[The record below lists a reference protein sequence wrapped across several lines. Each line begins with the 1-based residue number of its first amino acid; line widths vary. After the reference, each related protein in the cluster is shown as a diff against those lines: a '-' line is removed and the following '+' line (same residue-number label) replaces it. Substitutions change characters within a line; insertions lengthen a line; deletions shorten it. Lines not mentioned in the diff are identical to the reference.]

1 MFPEPTVTMTKIL
14 NLIYSI
20 RFLLLFLST
29 LFFTLMAFLFF
40 WTRHT
45 FLNKLNIDYYL
56 MRLWGRSLTFIYGIK
71 RVRNYDSAK
80 DGQPGVYVAP
90 HSSFW
95 DIIVLGSEL
104 NGFFVSKAEVL
115 KWPVIGLGAKF
126 VRTVFIDR
134 EKGVSAL
141 KSMERSAE
149 KIFKNGNSLIVFP
162 EGTRSYDHMQHLKA
176 GPFHVAMQTG
186 CPVKPVII
194 KYEPRASIV
203 PRIKGNFMKELFTQ
217 AQKVRNTKV
226 IIERLPDVSPK
237 DFKSVDELKK
247 YVHEVMNVHYNQA

>member
-1 MFPEPTVTMTKIL
+1 
-14 NLIYSI
+14 
-20 RFLLLFLST
+20 
-29 LFFTLMAFLFF
+29 MAFLFS
-40 WTRHT
+40 WTKYT
-45 FLNKLNIDYYL
+45 FLNRLNIDYYL

-71 RVRNYDSAK
+71 RVRNYKSAK
-80 DGQPGVYVAP
+80 DGKPGVYVAP

-134 EKGVSAL
+134 DKGVSAL

-162 EGTRSYDHMQHLKA
+162 EGTRSYDHMQNLKS

-186 CPVKPVII
+186 CPIKPVII
-194 KYEPRASIV
+194 KYEPRESIV
-203 PRIKGNFMKELFTQ
+203 PRIKGNFIKELFTQ

-226 IIERLPDVSPK
+226 IIERLPDIDPEG
-237 DFKSVDELKK
+237 FKSASELKDHV
-247 YVHEVMNVHYNQA
+247 YNVMNAKWDKNSISG

>member
-1 MFPEPTVTMTKIL
+1 MFPELIATMTKIL
-14 NLIYSI
+14 DLIYSV
-20 RFLLLFLST
+20 RFFLLFLST

-40 WTRHT
+40 WTRYT

-56 MRLWGRSLTFIYGIK
+56 MRMWGRSLTFIYGIK
-71 RVRNYDSAK
+71 RVRNYNSLK
-80 DGQPGVYVAP
+80 DGKPGVYVAP

-134 EKGVSAL
+134 DKGVSAL
-141 KSMERSAE
+141 KSMERSAT

-162 EGTRSYDHMQHLKA
+162 EGTRSYDHMQHLKS

-194 KYEPRASIV
+194 KYEPRESIV
-203 PRIKGNFMKELFTQ
+203 PRIKGNFMKELFIQ

-226 IIERLPDVSPK
+226 VIERLPDIYPK
-237 DFKSVDELKK
+237 DFKSTDELKK
-247 YVHEVMNVHYNQA
+247 HVHDVMSKHYNS